1 MYPYVYICLCSI
13 CIQVLILRKFS
24 GLDNL
29 KTDKTSQEEVM
40 VRFFCCF
47 SGVLNDNNAIL

>member
-1 MYPYVYICLCSI
+1 MDTYIYICLCSI
-13 CIQVLILRKFS
+13 YIQVLILRKFS

-40 VRFFCCF
+40 VRFSCCF